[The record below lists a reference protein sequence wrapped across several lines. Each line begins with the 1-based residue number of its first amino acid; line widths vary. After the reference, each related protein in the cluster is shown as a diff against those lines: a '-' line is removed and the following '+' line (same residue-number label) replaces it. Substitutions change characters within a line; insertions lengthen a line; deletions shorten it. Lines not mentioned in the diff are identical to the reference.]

1 MGPPIRVDKLQSV
14 QLRAIKMV
22 RGWEHMPCEERM
34 RELRSVQRL
43 EGEHK
48 NFLPVPEVIKKME
61 QNSLLR
67 CMGAG

>member
-1 MGPPIRVDKLQSV
+1 M

-22 RGWEHMPCEERM
+22 RGWEHMPCKER
-34 RELRSVQRL
+34 LRQLHSVRRL

-48 NFLPVPEVIKKME
+48 SFLPVPEVIKNME

-67 CMGAG
+67 CMAAG